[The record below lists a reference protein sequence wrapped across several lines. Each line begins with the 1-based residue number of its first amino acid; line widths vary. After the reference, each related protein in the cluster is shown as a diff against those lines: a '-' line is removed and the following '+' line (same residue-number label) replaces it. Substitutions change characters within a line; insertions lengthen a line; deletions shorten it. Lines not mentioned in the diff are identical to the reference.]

1 MHLEKGVRKMSK
13 TDTAYQY
20 WNTEWDNKIVTKKWT
35 VAEPEVLATFEN
47 IGTSKKVLDLGAG
60 VGRHSLPFAENGCEV
75 TAFDAAESGLAS
87 IEQLGKERS
96 VSIKTVLGKMDQLP
110 FANDY
115 FDHVLSWNV
124 IYHGNHNILIDT
136 VNEIKRV
143 LKPGGTFHGTMLPK
157 KRIDLLKSEF
167 DCKEISTNTWIVN
180 SDSESDKAHPHYYCT
195 ANELTSIFKAFEFNR
210 LTMQE
215 HDKPNSW
222 HWHLMIEK
230 L

>member
-1 MHLEKGVRKMSK
+1 MDQKNGV
-13 TDTAYQY
+13 
-20 WNTEWDNKIVTKKWT
+20 
-35 VAEPEVLATFEN
+35 F
-47 IGTSKKVLDLGAG
+47 
-60 VGRHSLPFAENGCEV
+60 
-75 TAFDAAESGLAS
+75 
-87 IEQLGKERS
+87 
-96 VSIKTVLGKMDQLP
+96 IKTVLGKMDQLP

-115 FDHVLSWNV
+115 FEHVLSWNT
-124 IYHGNHNILIDT
+124 IYHANHDILIDT

-195 ANELTSIFKAFEFNR
+195 ANELTSIFKDFEFNS

>member
-1 MHLEKGVRKMSK
+1 
-13 TDTAYQY
+13 
-20 WNTEWDNKIVTKKWT
+20 
-35 VAEPEVLATFEN
+35 VLATFEN
-47 IGTSKKVLDLGAG
+47 IGPSKKVLDLGAG
-60 VGRHSLPFAENGCEV
+60 VCRHSLPFAENGCEV

-87 IEQLGKERS
+87 IEQLGKEKS

-195 ANELTSIFKAFEFNR
+195 ANELTSIFKDFEFNS